1 MKPDP
6 SLGFCDIE
14 IDQEM
19 LRYFK
24 MFLLLTSY
32 MYTYNTIDQAKI
44 HRKGKGTT
52 TINIKCHQKISFQ
65 YWIKTFQG
73 VASPIV

>member
-32 MYTYNTIDQAKI
+32 MYTYNTIDQAKKFTE
-44 HRKGKGTT
+44 RVKE
-52 TINIKCHQKISFQ
+52 QQ
-65 YWIKTFQG
+65 L
-73 VASPIV
+73 